1 MQPICHNGGC
11 FVNTK
16 LRNARR
22 RKGWTLDVA
31 SSKIGN
37 GIHPNTLSA
46 WEKGRHKPGIG
57 FLADLQRVYE
67 ASLYDLGLEHVVDS
81 DSTSERLPEIA
92 SIEVQSPFVGDILN
106 AEDLEIRL
114 LVQVYRWNR
123 RSADYGNLQRSI
135 QQEIRSY
142 DDMTDSETNK
152 LENPE
157 RRKALRVL
165 AKLPIQLYGLTALG
179 ASSAIAAEELLPH
192 CAAGLTAC
200 WHLSNGIDLQLA
212 QTTLSAY
219 LPTLQ
224 KVATQSTVHKKVAA
238 GLVAQAYLLHSVLA
252 WHLESLERAEWY
264 ARQAISFSNL
274 AEDAGLQA
282 ASHKKLATVYY
293 YSNRPQKSLVAC
305 QQATLYLKN
314 APIAVQSFVYRELSS
329 YQAIDGQIHDALVSL
344 DRAHKAFAHPSMKD
358 GPSYAAGD
366 EFEMILWDGLTHYHL
381 GQYKES
387 LNSFLEIDGL
397 QPKKPI
403 AERIRIEF
411 LNNQAL
417 IELRR
422 KERDME
428 LAMAYWKA
436 GIQGAVALKSE
447 RRYSEAYEVYRTMQ
461 AVWPEEK
468 SIAELRPLLKR
479 WDD

>member
-1 MQPICHNGGC
+1 MEI
-11 FVNTK
+11 
-16 LRNARR
+16 
-22 RKGWTLDVA
+22 
-31 SSKIGN
+31 
-37 GIHPNTLSA
+37 
-46 WEKGRHKPGIG
+46 HKPGIS
-57 FLADLQRVYE
+57 FLVELQRVYN
-67 ASLYDLGLEHVVDS
+67 ASLYELGLDHLVKS
-81 DSTSERLPEIA
+81 DGARGRMPAFAAT
-92 SIEVQSPFVGDILN
+92 EVQESFVGDILN

-123 RSADYGNLQRSI
+123 RNTAYENLQRSI

-179 ASSAIAAEELLPH
+179 ASAGVAAEELLPH

-200 WHLSNGIDLQLA
+200 WQLSNGTDLHLA
-212 QTTLSAY
+212 KAALTAY
-219 LPTLQ
+219 IPTLQ
-224 KVATQSTVHKKVAA
+224 TIALQSVKHQKAAA

-252 WHLESLERAEWY
+252 WHLENLERAEWY
-264 ARQAISFSNL
+264 AKQAISFSDL

-314 APIAVQSFVYRELSS
+314 APLAVQSFVYRELAS
-329 YQAIDGQIHDALVSL
+329 YQAIDGQMHDALVSL

-366 EFEMILWDGLTHYHL
+366 EFEMILWDGLTRYHL

-422 KERDME
+422 KDRDME

-447 RRYSEAYEVYRTMQ
+447 RRYSEACEVYRTMQ
-461 AVWPEEK
+461 VVWPEEK
-468 SIAELRPLLKR
+468 SIVELRPLLKR